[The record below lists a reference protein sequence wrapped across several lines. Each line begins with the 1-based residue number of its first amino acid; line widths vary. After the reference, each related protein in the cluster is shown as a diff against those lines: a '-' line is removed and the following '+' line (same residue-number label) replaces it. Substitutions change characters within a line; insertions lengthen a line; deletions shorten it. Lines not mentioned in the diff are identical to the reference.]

1 LPLFAV
7 LLLAILLIH
16 PAHESGAATLSV
28 SVDGVGASTSKAGN
42 LIDEL
47 GDGTQD
53 FATSW
58 LNNGSNATAWFTLDL
73 GSEQLV
79 DDVKLAPRAN
89 RSYTLDIYVGN
100 TLSGGQVSG
109 SPVATC
115 TPTTGSTAV
124 PTSLQSCAFS
134 QTSGRYVTVKL
145 ASGSW
150 LKFYG
155 VEVWGGSSG
164 GSGSSNIAPTAAFTA
179 TTYPG
184 ALIVDF
190 DASSS
195 SDPDGTITSYAW
207 DFGDSN
213 SATGVTSSHTYAAAG
228 TYPVNLTVVDNES
241 EPDDVSNNVT
251 VSLEVGVSTKLPV
264 TVNDVGASTSKAGN
278 LIDELGDGTQDFAT
292 SWLNNGSNAT
302 AWFTLDL
309 GSEQLVD
316 DVKLAPRANRSYT
329 LDIYVGNTLSGG
341 QVSGSPVA
349 TCTPTTGSTAVPT
362 SLQSCAFSQTSGRYV
377 TVKLASGSWLKF
389 YGVEVWGGGTNPPT
403 IPNAPSALTAQAVS
417 ANRVDLGW
425 TDNANNETG
434 FKIERQEIVDGA
446 RTPVGPS
453 SADPWPAED
462 WDDAANISDFDSDSG
477 QDLSGAVW
485 NPISDTLWVCRN
497 GPGSSG
503 SKFWVIAD
511 DGTGDYD
518 VQYKNGNRGEWTG
531 LGDAEGITFVD
542 YDEELV
548 YIITEGEERIK
559 SYDVSVYGVVSI
571 VRNYDT
577 SAYLPKSG
585 GLGAEGITF
594 VPDNWLVLAG
604 FVDADG
610 NPYTSQNGMGG
621 LMFVGHQNGGR
632 IYVFDL
638 NANADTF
645 TFVGAFKTGFTE
657 TAGLEF
663 DRSTGLLYIWHG
675 SANDLEVTSLDS
687 IVDGNERRLTQRG
700 YFDLPGNANIE
711 GLALPPAI
719 DNLDWLFLTRD
730 DGGADAL
737 RWFDQFDTGIQYDVL
752 GWSEIA
758 QVDSDIQAYSDT
770 GVVANATYEYRVRA
784 FNAQGDSDDSNIAQ
798 AQTPASRPAASGE
811 PVLLAMRDGDVLS
824 TGLGTR
830 KFTTSEAYEGKRG
843 LFVLTLVRI
852 HDRRR
857 FF

>member
-1 LPLFAV
+1 ML
-7 LLLAILLIH
+7 
-16 PAHESGAATLSV
+16 T
-28 SVDGVGASTSKAGN
+28 
-42 LIDEL
+42 
-47 GDGTQD
+47 
-53 FATSW
+53 
-58 LNNGSNATAWFTLDL
+58 ATA
-73 GSEQLV
+73 
-79 DDVKLAPRAN
+79 
-89 RSYTLDIYVGN
+89 
-100 TLSGGQVSG
+100 
-109 SPVATC
+109 
-115 TPTTGSTAV
+115 
-124 PTSLQSCAFS
+124 
-134 QTSGRYVTVKL
+134 
-145 ASGSW
+145 
-150 LKFYG
+150 
-155 VEVWGGSSG
+155 
-164 GSGSSNIAPTAAFTA
+164 
-179 TTYPG
+179 
-184 ALIVDF
+184 
-190 DASSS
+190 
-195 SDPDGTITSYAW
+195 SDPDGTVASVAFYEGANLLNTDSTSPYTLQW
-207 DFGDSN
+207 
-213 SATGVTSSHTYAAAG
+213 TGVVAG
-228 TYPVNLTVVDNES
+228 AYSLTAVATDNEGNAS
-241 EPDDVSNNVT
+241 TTATVNVT
-251 VSLEVGVSTKLPV
+251 V
-264 TVNDVGASTSKAGN
+264 N
-278 LIDELGDGTQDFAT
+278 
-292 SWLNNGSNAT
+292 T
-302 AWFTLDL
+302 A
-309 GSEQLVD
+309 
-316 DVKLAPRANRSYT
+316 
-329 LDIYVGNTLSGG
+329 
-341 QVSGSPVA
+341 
-349 TCTPTTGSTAVPT
+349 
-362 SLQSCAFSQTSGRYV
+362 
-377 TVKLASGSWLKF
+377 
-389 YGVEVWGGGTNPPT
+389 PPT
-403 IPNAPSALTAQAVS
+403 IPNAPSALTAQVVS

-446 RTPVGPS
+446 RTQVGPS
-453 SADPWPAED
+453 SADPWPAEN

-638 NANADTF
+638 NVNADTF
-645 TFVGAFKTGFTE
+645 SFVGAFKTGFTE

-675 SANDLEVTSLDS
+675 TANDLEVTSLDS
-687 IVDGNERRLTQRG
+687 IVDGSERRLTQRG

-711 GLALPPAI
+711 GLALPPGI

-737 RWFDQFDTGIQYDVL
+737 RWFDQFDTGIQYDIL

-770 GVVANATYEYRVRA
+770 SVVANTTYEYRVRA
-784 FNAQGDSDDSNIAQ
+784 FNAQGDSDDSNVAQ

-824 TGLGTR
+824 SGLGTR
-830 KFTTSEAYEGKRG
+830 KFTTSQAHTGSPTPVYVVSSGGAEPFTNAWAVVDGDDESVWAGTAGAGGWWLALIYDELISVEDVEIRQNAETVSAVQILGSTDELQWTPLRDAWDLDQAAVLRFLWIVFPDDGSGPPQIEEVVVEESIFNKR
-843 LFVLTLVRI
+843 
-852 HDRRR
+852 
-857 FF
+857 